1 MPIERLRARHLSP
14 EERADLESVLKDPE
28 RFRVEDRRT
37 FVMGM
42 IGLAWFALLA
52 EIGVM
57 LECKKCPWKYEDALE
72 HLEGFFSSLPWSLQF
87 LWHPEVLPLIASNVL
102 LLVVVAAVV
111 IIIQALRAR
120 KRQGHALTS
129 FGVVRIRG
137 NSLRL
142 LRYAEIAETRV
153 SQSFA
158 DVLEVLDTEG
168 NCLVVDG
175 GAEWK
180 PLIDARRSPP
190 ADSGAKPALRHA
202 ADTDG
207 KRSA

>member
-1 MPIERLRARHLSP
+1 MPIERLRVRHLSA
-14 EERADLESVLKDPE
+14 EERVDLESALKDPE
-28 RFRVEDRRT
+28 RFRFEDRRT
-37 FVMGM
+37 FVLGM

-72 HLEGFFSSLPWSLQF
+72 HFEGFFSSLPWSLQF
-87 LWHPEVLPLIASNVL
+87 LWHPEVLPLIASNAL
-102 LLVVVAAVV
+102 LLVIVAAVA
-111 IIIQALRAR
+111 IIVQALRASAS

-129 FGVVRIRG
+129 FGVMRIRG

-153 SQSFA
+153 GQLRHG
-158 DVLEVLDTEG
+158 VLEVLDPEG
-168 NCLVVDG
+168 NCLVVHG
-175 GAEWK
+175 GVEWK
-180 PLIDARRSPP
+180 PLIDARCS
-190 ADSGAKPALRHA
+190 LRRA

>member
-1 MPIERLRARHLSP
+1 MPIERLRVRHLSP
-14 EERADLESVLKDPE
+14 EERADLESALKDPE
-28 RFRVEDRRT
+28 RFRFEDRRT
-37 FVMGM
+37 FVLGM
-42 IGLAWFALLA
+42 IGLAWVAFLA

-57 LECKKCPWKYEDALE
+57 FECKKCPWEYEDALQ
-72 HLEGFFSSLPWSLQF
+72 HFEGFFSSLPWSLQF
-87 LWHPEVLPLIASNVL
+87 LWHSEVLPLIASNAL
-102 LLVVVAAVV
+102 LLVIVAAVA
-111 IIIQALRAR
+111 IIVQAWRASAA

-153 SQSFA
+153 SQSFGG
-158 DVLEVLDTEG
+158 VLEVLDTEG
-168 NCLVVDG
+168 NCLIVYG

-180 PLIDARRSPP
+180 PLIDARLS
-190 ADSGAKPALRHA
+190 LRRA

>member
-14 EERADLESVLKDPE
+14 EERADLEAALKDPE
-28 RFRVEDRRT
+28 RFRFEDRRT

-42 IGLAWFALLA
+42 IALAWFAFLV
-52 EIGVM
+52 EVNVM
-57 LECKKCPWKYEDALE
+57 IEWGDPWEYEGALQ
-72 HLEGFFSSLPWSLQF
+72 HFEGFFSSLPWSLQL
-87 LWHPEVLPLIASNVL
+87 LWHPEVLPLIASNAL
-102 LLVVVAAVV
+102 LLVIVAAVA
-111 IIIQALRAR
+111 IIIQAWRVRAS

-142 LRYAEIAETRV
+142 VRYVEIAETLV
-153 SQSFA
+153 GHSFPG
-158 DVLEVLDTEG
+158 VMEVLDAEG
-168 NCLVVDG
+168 NSLVVDG
-175 GAEWK
+175 GEEWK
-180 PLIDARRSPP
+180 PLIDARCPP
-190 ADSGAKPALRHA
+190 RRA

>member
-1 MPIERLRARHLSP
+1 MSIERLRVRHLSP
-14 EERADLESVLKDPE
+14 EERADLESALRDPQ

-42 IGLAWFALLA
+42 IGLAWFALLG

-57 LECKKCPWKYEDALE
+57 LECKQCPWEFEYAAQ
-72 HLEGFFSSLPWSLQF
+72 HFEGFFSSLPWSLQF

-102 LLVVVAAVV
+102 LLVFVAAVV
-111 IIIQALRAR
+111 TIIRALRAR

-129 FGVVRIRG
+129 IGVVRIRG

-142 LRYAEIAETRV
+142 LRYTEIAETRV
-153 SQSFA
+153 SRSFA
-158 DVLEVLDTEG
+158 DVLEVLDTDG
-168 NCLVVDG
+168 NCLIVDG
-175 GAEWK
+175 GAAWK
-180 PLIDARRSPP
+180 PLIDARCS
-190 ADSGAKPALRHA
+190 LRLA

>member
-1 MPIERLRARHLSP
+1 MPVERLRVRHLSP
-14 EERADLESVLKDPE
+14 EERADLESALKDPE
-28 RFRVEDRRT
+28 RFRFEDRRT
-37 FVMGM
+37 FVLGM
-42 IGLAWFALLA
+42 IGLAWVALLA

-57 LECKKCPWKYEDALE
+57 LECKKCPWKYEDALQ
-72 HLEGFFSSLPWSLQF
+72 HFEGFFSSLPWSLQF
-87 LWHPEVLPLIASNVL
+87 LWHSEVLPLIASNAL
-102 LLVVVAAVV
+102 LLVIAAAVA
-111 IIIQALRAR
+111 IIIQALRASAT

-158 DVLEVLDTEG
+158 HVLEVLDAED

-180 PLIDARRSPP
+180 PLIDARCL
-190 ADSGAKPALRHA
+190 LRRG
-202 ADTDG
+202 DTDG
-207 KRSA
+207 KQSA

>member
-1 MPIERLRARHLSP
+1 MPIERLHMRHLSP
-14 EERADLESVLKDPE
+14 EERVELESAIKDPE
-28 RFRVEDRRT
+28 RFRFEDRRT
-37 FVMGM
+37 FVLGM
-42 IGLAWFALLA
+42 IGLAWVALLA

-72 HLEGFFSSLPWSLQF
+72 LFEGFFSSLPWSLQF
-87 LWHPEVLPLIASNVL
+87 LWHPEVLSLVASNVL
-102 LLVVVAAVV
+102 LLVIVASVAIVV
-111 IIIQALRAR
+111 QALRASAS

-129 FGVVRIRG
+129 FGLVRIRG

-142 LRYAEIAETRV
+142 QRYAEIAQTRLRH
-153 SQSFA
+153 SFS

-180 PLIDARRSPP
+180 PLIDARCS
-190 ADSGAKPALRHA
+190 LRRA

>member
-14 EERADLESVLKDPE
+14 EKRADLESALKDPE
-28 RFRVEDRRT
+28 RFRFEDRRT
-37 FVMGM
+37 FVLGM
-42 IGLAWFALLA
+42 IGLAWVAFLA
-52 EIGVM
+52 EAGVM
-57 LECKKCPWKYEDALE
+57 LECKKCPWEYEDALE
-72 HLEGFFSSLPWSLQF
+72 HFEGFFSSLPWSLQF
-87 LWHPEVLPLIASNVL
+87 LWHSEVLPLITSNAL
-102 LLVVVAAVV
+102 LLVIVAAVA
-111 IIIQALRAR
+111 IIIQAWRAR
-120 KRQGHALTS
+120 ASQRQGHALTS

-153 SQSFA
+153 SQPFA
-158 DVLEVLDTEG
+158 GVLEVLDTEG

-180 PLIDARRSPP
+180 PLIDARCS
-190 ADSGAKPALRHA
+190 LRRA

>member
-1 MPIERLRARHLSP
+1 MPTERLRVRHLSP
-14 EERADLESVLKDPE
+14 EERADLESALKDPE
-28 RFRVEDRRT
+28 RFRIEDRRT
-37 FVMGM
+37 FVLGM
-42 IGLAWFALLA
+42 IGLAWVAVLA

-72 HLEGFFSSLPWSLQF
+72 HFEGFFSSLPWSLQF
-87 LWHPEVLPLIASNVL
+87 LWHPEVLPLVASNVL
-102 LLVVVAAVV
+102 LLVIVASVS
-111 IIIQALRAR
+111 IIVQALRAGAR

-153 SQSFA
+153 SQSFR
-158 DVLEVLDTEG
+158 DVLEVLDTED

-180 PLIDARRSPP
+180 PLIDARCP
-190 ADSGAKPALRHA
+190 LRRA

>member
-1 MPIERLRARHLSP
+1 MPIERLRVRHLSP
-14 EERADLESVLKDPE
+14 EERADLESALKDPE
-28 RFRVEDRRT
+28 RFRFEDRRT
-37 FVMGM
+37 FVLGM
-42 IGLAWFALLA
+42 IGLAWVAVLA

-57 LECKKCPWKYEDALE
+57 LECRQCPWKFEYARQ
-72 HLEGFFSSLPWSLQF
+72 HFEGFFSSLPWSLQF

-102 LLVVVAAVV
+102 LVVIVAAVAIV
-111 IIIQALRAR
+111 VQAWRAR
-120 KRQGHALTS
+120 ASKRQGHALTS
-129 FGVVRIRG
+129 FGLVRIRG

-158 DVLEVLDTEG
+158 GVLEVLDAEG

-180 PLIDARRSPP
+180 PLIDARCP
-190 ADSGAKPALRHA
+190 LRRA